1 MRKASATVLSRI
13 MKEDREKEYKNQ
25 GKVGKVK
32 GKEKKIGNW
41 KGRGKGKREM
51 ERERKGG
58 EEREE

>member
-1 MRKASATVLSRI
+1 MLSRI

-51 ERERKGG
+51 ERERKKGG